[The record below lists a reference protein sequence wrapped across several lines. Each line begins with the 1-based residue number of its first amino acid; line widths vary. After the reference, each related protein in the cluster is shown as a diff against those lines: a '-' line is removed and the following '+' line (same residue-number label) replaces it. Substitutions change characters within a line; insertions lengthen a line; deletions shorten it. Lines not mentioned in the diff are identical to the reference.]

1 LAFFFAI
8 HLYEAFVVTEQTSKP
23 EPTLFSLLSRDTAIA
38 AAAISIWAAA
48 DTWHLVTGIW
58 FAQAISIVN
67 AIFVGYVLGALFHEW
82 GHYTGAK
89 LSGAS
94 APRVKPKGTSL
105 FRFNFDMAAN
115 SQRQFHWMSF
125 GGWVF
130 HWGLL
135 LLLVMA
141 IPFDSLGRIA
151 LVSSVFGFIIYA
163 TVIET
168 GILRQTLGGSDP
180 TETLGQLSAKTFQQ
194 ASIAGSLSG
203 LFALAAFS

>member
-1 LAFFFAI
+1 MS
-8 HLYEAFVVTEQTSKP
+8 EQTTKP
-23 EPTLFSLLSRDTAIA
+23 QPSLFSLLARDAAIA
-38 AAAISIWAAA
+38 LAALSLWAAA
-48 DTWHLVTGIW
+48 DTWYLVSGLG
-58 FAQAISIVN
+58 FALAISVLD
-67 AIFVGYVLGALFHEW
+67 AIFVGYILGALFHEW

-115 SQRQFHWMSF
+115 TQRQFHWMSF

-135 LLLVMA
+135 AILVLAM
-141 IPFDSLGRIA
+141 PFDSIGRIA
-151 LVSSVFGFIIYA
+151 LVSSVFGFILYA
-163 TVIET
+163 TFIET

-180 TETLGQLSAKTFQQ
+180 AETLGQLSAKTFQQ
-194 ASIAGSLSG
+194 AGIVASVAG
-203 LFALAAFS
+203 LFALATLS

>member
-1 LAFFFAI
+1 MS
-8 HLYEAFVVTEQTSKP
+8 EQTTKP
-23 EPTLFSLLSRDTAIA
+23 EPTLFSLLARDTAIA
-38 AAAISIWAAA
+38 LAALSLWAAA
-48 DTWHLVTGIW
+48 DTWHLVSGLGL
-58 FAQAISIVN
+58 ALAVSVLD
-67 AIFVGYVLGALFHEW
+67 AIFVGYILGALFHEW

-115 SQRQFHWMSF
+115 TQRQFHWMSF

-135 LLLVMA
+135 A
-141 IPFDSLGRIA
+141 ILILTMPFDSIGRIA
-151 LVSSVFGFIIYA
+151 LVSSVFGFILYA
-163 TVIET
+163 TFIET

-180 TETLGQLSAKTFQQ
+180 AETLGQLSAKTFQQ
-194 ASIAGSLSG
+194 AGIVGSVAG
-203 LFALAAFS
+203 LFALATLS

>member
-1 LAFFFAI
+1 MS
-8 HLYEAFVVTEQTSKP
+8 EQNTKP
-23 EPTLFSLLSRDTAIA
+23 EPSLFSLLARDTAIA
-38 AAAISIWAAA
+38 LAVLSIWAAA
-48 DTWHLVTGIW
+48 DTWYLVSGLG
-58 FAQAISIVN
+58 FALAISVLD
-67 AIFVGYVLGALFHEW
+67 AIFVGYILGALFHEW

-115 SQRQFHWMSF
+115 TQRQFHWMSF

-135 LLLVMA
+135 AILVLAM
-141 IPFDSLGRIA
+141 PFDSIGRIA
-151 LVSSVFGFIIYA
+151 LVSSVFGFILYA
-163 TVIET
+163 TFIET
-168 GILRQTLGGSDP
+168 GILRKTLGGSDP

-194 ASIAGSLSG
+194 AGILGSVAG
-203 LFALAAFS
+203 LFALATLN

>member
-1 LAFFFAI
+1 MS
-8 HLYEAFVVTEQTSKP
+8 EQTTKP
-23 EPTLFSLLSRDTAIA
+23 EPTLFSLLARDTAIA
-38 AAAISIWAAA
+38 LAALSLWAAA
-48 DTWHLVTGIW
+48 DTWYLVSGLG
-58 FAQAISIVN
+58 FALAISVLD
-67 AIFVGYVLGALFHEW
+67 AIFVGYILGALFHEW

-115 SQRQFHWMSF
+115 TQRQFHWMSF

-135 LLLVMA
+135 AILVLAM
-141 IPFDSLGRIA
+141 PFDSIGRIA
-151 LVSSVFGFIIYA
+151 LVSSVFGFILYA
-163 TVIET
+163 TFIET

-180 TETLGQLSAKTFQQ
+180 AETLGQLSAKTFQQ
-194 ASIAGSLSG
+194 AGIVGSVAG
-203 LFALAAFS
+203 LFALATLS

>member
-1 LAFFFAI
+1 MS
-8 HLYEAFVVTEQTSKP
+8 EQTTKP
-23 EPTLFSLLSRDTAIA
+23 EPTLFSLLARDTAIA
-38 AAAISIWAAA
+38 LAALSLWAAA
-48 DTWHLVTGIW
+48 DTWYLISGLG
-58 FAQAISIVN
+58 FALAISVLD
-67 AIFVGYVLGALFHEW
+67 AIFVGYILGALFHEW

-115 SQRQFHWMSF
+115 TQRQFHWMSF

-135 LLLVMA
+135 AILVLAM
-141 IPFDSLGRIA
+141 PFDSIGRIA
-151 LVSSVFGFIIYA
+151 LVSSVFGFILYA
-163 TVIET
+163 TFIET

-180 TETLGQLSAKTFQQ
+180 AETLGQLSAKTFQQ
-194 ASIAGSLSG
+194 AGIVGSVAG
-203 LFALAAFS
+203 LFALATLS

>member
-1 LAFFFAI
+1 MS
-8 HLYEAFVVTEQTSKP
+8 EQTTKP
-23 EPTLFSLLSRDTAIA
+23 EPTLFSLLARDTAIA
-38 AAAISIWAAA
+38 LAALSLWAAA
-48 DTWHLVTGIW
+48 DTWYLVSGLGL
-58 FAQAISIVN
+58 ALAISVLD
-67 AIFVGYVLGALFHEW
+67 AIFVGYILGALFHEW

-115 SQRQFHWMSF
+115 TQRQFHWMSF

-135 LLLVMA
+135 AILVLAM
-141 IPFDSLGRIA
+141 PFDSIGRIA
-151 LVSSVFGFIIYA
+151 LVSSVFGFILYA
-163 TVIET
+163 TFIET

-180 TETLGQLSAKTFQQ
+180 AETLGQLSAKTFQQ
-194 ASIAGSLSG
+194 AGIVGSVAG
-203 LFALAAFS
+203 LFALATLS

>member
-1 LAFFFAI
+1 MS
-8 HLYEAFVVTEQTSKP
+8 EQTTKP
-23 EPTLFSLLSRDTAIA
+23 EPTLFSLLARDTAIA
-38 AAAISIWAAA
+38 LAALSLWAAA
-48 DTWHLVTGIW
+48 DTWYLVSGLG
-58 FAQAISIVN
+58 FALAISVLD
-67 AIFVGYVLGALFHEW
+67 AIFVGYILGALFHEW

-115 SQRQFHWMSF
+115 TQRQFHWMSF

-135 LLLVMA
+135 AILVLAM
-141 IPFDSLGRIA
+141 PFDSIGRIA
-151 LVSSVFGFIIYA
+151 IVSSVFGFILYA
-163 TVIET
+163 TFIET

-180 TETLGQLSAKTFQQ
+180 AETLGQLSAKTFQQ
-194 ASIAGSLSG
+194 AGIVGSVAG
-203 LFALAAFS
+203 LFALATLS

>member
-1 LAFFFAI
+1 MS
-8 HLYEAFVVTEQTSKP
+8 EQTTKP
-23 EPTLFSLLSRDTAIA
+23 EPTLFSLLARDTAIA
-38 AAAISIWAAA
+38 LAALSLWAAA
-48 DTWHLVTGIW
+48 DTWYLVSGLG
-58 FAQAISIVN
+58 FALAISVLD
-67 AIFVGYVLGALFHEW
+67 AIFVGYILGALFHEW

-115 SQRQFHWMSF
+115 TQRQFHWMSF

-135 LLLVMA
+135 AILVLAM
-141 IPFDSLGRIA
+141 PFDSIGRIA
-151 LVSSVFGFIIYA
+151 LASSVFGFILYA
-163 TVIET
+163 TFIET

-180 TETLGQLSAKTFQQ
+180 AETLGQLSAKTFQQ
-194 ASIAGSLSG
+194 AGIVGSVAG
-203 LFALAAFS
+203 LFALATLS